1 MTKHSPRGLSHSRKG
16 LRKGSKKRGKGKTLS
31 DIGWELGSLCPPIV
45 TSIQAPM
52 SQSTV
57 VHDTG
62 GITTNLK
69 YRTKGHYAK
78 ESFVQSESIQRYP
91 QYGPRVN
98 ESSVIYDT
106 TCQKYR
112 PHKRSQG
119 RKAAQ
124 AWTSETIQNKAEF
137 QRYPQHGRG

>member
-1 MTKHSPRGLSHSRKG
+1 MERE
-16 LRKGSKKRGKGKTLS
+16 KTLS

-57 VHDTG
+57 VHDTA

-78 ESFVQSESIQRYP
+78 KSLCKVKVSKDIPNMVQ
-91 QYGPRVN
+91 G
-98 ESSVIYDT
+98 
-106 TCQKYR
+106 
-112 PHKRSQG
+112 
-119 RKAAQ
+119 
-124 AWTSETIQNKAEF
+124 
-137 QRYPQHGRG
+137 